1 MSRYRNVHCLIWND
15 DKFPFV
21 SDDCQLLWFH
31 LSTTPLTGPIG
42 IYKATL
48 EGLAAE
54 KRWSLQRYRKA
65 FAEGLGKG
73 FWKYDERFHVVL
85 FPKFFKYNKPENPNV
100 LISWVKVYDEIPNS
114 ILKDESIQSL
124 KDFAE
129 GWGKAFAKV
138 TERLGQTFPEQEQE
152 QEQEQERDRE
162 SAPPEKPV
170 EDIKDKIPAKKLYLE
185 YVMLTNVEFE
195 KLVEKFGKDG
205 AQSWIEEINIARG
218 RNTKDFDKKYTSHYH
233 TILSWH
239 KLREKKNPPP
249 PQPPGSKG
257 PQKPTYYRDKEGKLR
272 SLVTHELVDSATQK
286 QSSEPVNLEG
296 VSNVHQLVIG
306 IAGGMAS

>member
-42 IYKATL
+42 IYKAAL

-65 FAEGLGKG
+65 FAEGLDKG

-85 FPKFFKYNKPENPNV
+85 FPKFFEYNKPENPNV
-100 LISWVKVYDEIPNS
+100 LISWVKFYDEIPNS

-124 KDFAE
+124 KAFAE
-129 GWGKAFAKV
+129 CWGKPFAKV
-138 TERLGQTFPEQEQE
+138 AERLGQTFPKQEQE

-162 SAPPEKPV
+162 LAPPEKPV
-170 EDIKDKIPAKKLYLE
+170 EDLKDKTQVKKLHLE
-185 YVMLTNVEFE
+185 YVLLTDDEFA
-195 KLVEKFGKDG
+195 KLGEKFGP
-205 AQSWIEEINIARG
+205 AVSQSWIEEINIARG
-218 RNTKDFDKKYTSHYH
+218 KNIKDFDKKYTSHYH
-233 TILSWH
+233 TILSWDR
-239 KLREKKNPPP
+239 LREKKNPTPP
-249 PQPPGSKG
+249 KPPGKGG
-257 PQKPTYYRDKEGKLR
+257 PQKPIHYRDREGKLR
-272 SLVTHELVDSATQK
+272 DLNTHDLVSDDGKEK
-286 QSSEPVNLEG
+286 CSEPVNLEG
-296 VSNVHQLVIG
+296 ISNVHQLVIG
-306 IAGGMAS
+306 MAGGMAS